1 MREID
6 KIILFPTHKDYCGKC
21 KYSGSMGQ
29 CTNEKYIKNARKVC
43 CIWKRCP
50 YREEK
55 VMEDGRKE
63 S

>member
-1 MREID
+1 MEELKKCPFCGGKA
-6 KIILFPTHKDYCGKC
+6 KIYKSFDYVSK
-21 KYSGSMGQ
+21 
-29 CTNEKYIKNARKVC
+29 EKYIKNARKVC